1 MSFDFRK
8 IANVGTRNQIV
19 ARLGVQTAELIQ
31 FLVRPEAEREA
42 IKSLYMFTLLDRLV
56 RCERRR
62 DELAAQLREC
72 DDTINKQ
79 AVAGRAR
86 QVPYVVDLQGI
97 CETFLYEAKN
107 FLRDLL
113 QLFQIL
119 YRCKLKDGSDFAD
132 LPGKGASNVVDW
144 ATATFGPDD
153 ELTRLLRTEAEWT
166 GRLARMRNAVEHP
179 GEKSG
184 TLHLENVHA
193 HSSGKF
199 VPPTWRLDEGQDADV
214 LTEMSV
220 SIDNMLTLAEDLLAG
235 AIQRES
241 VGVGIIRIAQIP
253 VDKRLADCPV
263 RLQATL
269 QPELLAKLP
278 AGN

>member
-86 QVPYVVDLQGI
+86 QVRYVVDLQGI
-97 CETFLYEAKN
+97 CETFSVRGEEFPTRSPAIVPDPLP
-107 FLRDLL
+107 L
-113 QLFQIL
+113 QI
-119 YRCKLKDGSDFAD
+119 K
-132 LPGKGASNVVDW
+132 
-144 ATATFGPDD
+144 
-153 ELTRLLRTEAEWT
+153 
-166 GRLARMRNAVEHP
+166 GRL
-179 GEKSG
+179 
-184 TLHLENVHA
+184 
-193 HSSGKF
+193 
-199 VPPTWRLDEGQDADV
+199 
-214 LTEMSV
+214 
-220 SIDNMLTLAEDLLAG
+220 
-235 AIQRES
+235 
-241 VGVGIIRIAQIP
+241 
-253 VDKRLADCPV
+253 
-263 RLQATL
+263 
-269 QPELLAKLP
+269 
-278 AGN
+278 